1 MAPDKHRSLT
11 SSIADPAA
19 GDAALPHLLLIVLG
33 VAAASV
39 ISAVEPPTIASPVA
53 IAIFFSLA
61 VYTGANFLPRLAR
74 SIAILLWAGMVLSQ
88 HLAGADALL
97 NIGLIYGVA
106 ILGIV
111 EGLSRVFNRLRVDA
125 TTDALTG
132 LRNRLGLREECNRE
146 IAVCRRMGQPI
157 SVVHIDLDGFKEIN
171 DRRGHAEGD
180 RVLVRCA
187 EAWRREMRAGDILA
201 RIGGDEFLAV
211 LPGSNRQDAAGL
223 VRRLLAVSPVDWCSG
238 IAELRAGEGFASA
251 LERAD
256 RELYA
261 AKSAR
266 KQGQRHRPRQ
276 DSMRAMRSRPDLV
289 EVGSGAGA
297 AFG

>member
-1 MAPDKHRSLT
+1 MAPEQHRSLT

-19 GDAALPHLLLIVLG
+19 GEAALPHLALIALG
-33 VAAASV
+33 VVGAVV
-39 ISAVEPPTIASPVA
+39 ISVFAPPTAAVPVA
-53 IAIFFSLA
+53 TAIFFCLA
-61 VYTGANFLPRLAR
+61 VYTGGNFVPGHAR
-74 SIAILLWAGMVLSQ
+74 AVAFLLWAGLLFSQ
-88 HLAGADALL
+88 HLAGSNSILLVGLVYGMALF
-97 NIGLIYGVA
+97 
-106 ILGIV
+106 GIV
-111 EGLSRVFNRLRVDA
+111 EGLSRVFSRLRVDA

-157 SVVHIDLDGFKEIN
+157 SIVHIDLDGFKEIN
-171 DRRGHAEGD
+171 DRAGHAEGD
-180 RVLVRCA
+180 RVLVQCA
-187 EAWRREMRAGDILA
+187 KAWRREIRAGDILA

-211 LPGSNRQDAAGL
+211 LPGSNVRDAEAL
-223 VRRLLAVSPVDWCSG
+223 VRRLHSVSPVSWCSG
-238 IAELRAGEGFASA
+238 IAELRPGEGFGSA

-266 KQGQRHRPRQ
+266 KPGQHRMFRQ
-276 DSMRAMRSRPDLV
+276 DSARAMRARSDLV
-289 EVGSGAGA
+289 EIAPGTGA